1 MKITEVKSCIVSA
14 AMPTPWRIGNYVL
27 ERAYATIVEVVTDE
41 GINGLG
47 ECIGRLG
54 PGVTRSIIDEILAP
68 AIIGEDPMEIEGLWS
83 RMFNLMR
90 YRGHTR
96 GFFLEAISGIDIA
109 LWDISGKALNLPV
122 HRLMM
127 GCNRKTVPAYA
138 SSIFFDIPEKMAAVA
153 AGLVERGFTALKI
166 KVGQGVETDTACMN
180 KIRETIGPDV
190 TLMVD
195 ANSAFN
201 ITEAARLGRRLDD
214 LDVVWFE
221 EPVPPDNLEGYKHLS
236 MKLDTA
242 IAAGEG
248 EFSIYGVRSLLENG
262 VTIFQPDVARAGGI
276 SEVRK
281 MAVLCQAFQ
290 AEFAPHTGAS
300 SAICMAASLHLSA
313 AVPNLMIY
321 EHMVGENP
329 LAEVL
334 LKEPLPVPKDGT
346 IAIPEGPGLGIE
358 LDRKAL
364 EKYRIA

>member
-1 MKITEVKSCIVSA
+1 MKITEVNSYIVSA
-14 AMPTPWRIGNYVL
+14 AMPVPWRIGNYVL
-27 ERAYATIVEVVTDE
+27 ERAYATIVELVTDE
-41 GINGLG
+41 GITGLG
-47 ECIGRLG
+47 ECIGRMG

-109 LWDISGKALNLPV
+109 LWDIGGKAVDLPV

-138 SSIFFDIPEKMAAVA
+138 SSIFFDTPEKMAAIA
-153 AGLVERGFTALKI
+153 AELVERGFTAIKV
-166 KVGQGVETDTACMN
+166 KVGQGVETDTVCMN
-180 KIRETIGPDV
+180 KIRKTVGSDV

-201 ITEAARLGRRLDD
+201 ITEATCLGRRLDD
-214 LDVVWFE
+214 LEVVWFE

-236 MKLDTA
+236 LKLDTA

-248 EFSIYGVRSLLENG
+248 EFSIYGERSLLENG
-262 VTIFQPDVARAGGI
+262 VTVFQPDVARAGGI

-281 MAVLCQAFQ
+281 MAALCQAFQ
-290 AEFAPHTGAS
+290 AGFAPHTGAS

-329 LAEVL
+329 LAEAL
-334 LKEPLPVPKDGT
+334 LKEPLPIPKDGA

>member
-1 MKITEVKSCIVSA
+1 MKITGIQIHIVSA
-14 AMPTPWRIGNYVL
+14 AMPKPWRIGNYVL
-27 ERAYATIVEVVTDE
+27 ERAYATIVEMTTDE
-41 GINGLG
+41 GITGWG

-68 AIIGEDPMEIEGLWS
+68 ALIGENPMEIEGLWQ

-96 GFFLEAISGIDIA
+96 GFFLEAISGIDMA
-109 LWDISGKALNLPV
+109 LWDICGKRMGLPV

-127 GCNRKTVPAYA
+127 GCNRKAVPAYA
-138 SSIFFDIPEKMAAVA
+138 SSIFFDTPEKMAEIA
-153 AGLVERGFTALKI
+153 AELVERGFSAIKV
-166 KVGQGVETDTACMN
+166 KVGQGVETDTVCMK
-180 KIRETIGPDV
+180 KIRQTVGPDIR
-190 TLMVD
+190 LMVD
-195 ANSAFN
+195 ANSAFGAVD
-201 ITEAARLGRRLDD
+201 AARLGRVLDE
-214 LDVVWFE
+214 LNVIWFE

-236 MKLDTA
+236 MKLDAA

-248 EFSIYGVRSLLENG
+248 EFSLYGVRSLLENG
-262 VTIFQPDVARAGGI
+262 VIVFQPDVARAGGI

-334 LKEPLPVPKDGT
+334 LETPLPAPKDGM

-364 EKYRIA
+364 EKYKLD